1 MQIQNTNSRKKIL
14 KGRPDYYI
22 TPTRNFTQYTR
33 DSEQKYWIKDTKFD
47 WNQNILHNLKENL
60 ENLEPKVF
68 SKILFMVLPMIEDS
82 LERRIVQIREEKLPL
97 EEDAL
102 KDIGESIPF
111 DRTAIQQ
118 VLVIQSPLKNLELPV
133 SKFKDQ
139 LEILNSEFLDLRE
152 QQRLG
157 FFRIGTIVKLL
168 ETDAEKKEQ
177 ILELSRLT
185 DQIDQ
190 LQKEYKQLKTQNI
203 FDSEKLKI
211 NIREELNL
219 IEPQILIDLEE
230 TQLLVRRTLES
241 KSLPGDPEDLSRLKD
256 LILKRQF
263 RGLKDIAN
271 HALVV
276 EQSAIAPLTMG
287 IIHYKRYRE
296 IQEAMTTFIS
306 DEAKHSATF
315 RRYLVEKLEAREFIS
330 AILIKGA
337 SRYMWLARFMPAA
350 GMFLAVIVEAIG
362 AAYLEFFA
370 KEEYMPEKLFR
381 SISTTISIQDETR
394 HMDLCTE
401 MYNELF
407 RTGRRWERIRNNTA
421 LKVLLKSVY
430 GDKNEDH
437 HLIQAFRS
445 FGVESEA
452 LYRHITNRLSQQ
464 LARISVY
471 VEPERLLEIIGIA
484 RK

>member
-203 FDSEKLKI
+203 FDSEKIKI

-230 TQLLVRRTLES
+230 TQLLVCG
-241 KSLPGDPEDLSRLKD
+241 SL
-256 LILKRQF
+256 
-263 RGLKDIAN
+263 
-271 HALVV
+271 
-276 EQSAIAPLTMG
+276 T
-287 IIHYKRYRE
+287 
-296 IQEAMTTFIS
+296 
-306 DEAKHSATF
+306 
-315 RRYLVEKLEAREFIS
+315 
-330 AILIKGA
+330 
-337 SRYMWLARFMPAA
+337 
-350 GMFLAVIVEAIG
+350 
-362 AAYLEFFA
+362 
-370 KEEYMPEKLFR
+370 
-381 SISTTISIQDETR
+381 
-394 HMDLCTE
+394 
-401 MYNELF
+401 
-407 RTGRRWERIRNNTA
+407 
-421 LKVLLKSVY
+421 
-430 GDKNEDH
+430 
-437 HLIQAFRS
+437 
-445 FGVESEA
+445 
-452 LYRHITNRLSQQ
+452 HI
-464 LARISVY
+464 
-471 VEPERLLEIIGIA
+471 
-484 RK
+484 